1 MNRRALAVLARLA
14 VAFGSTIL
22 AFWLLIDP
30 WRNVE
35 ASTVSAL
42 FRALGSPAAGQAFG
56 NQILVI
62 PTHSSPFLATISPSC
77 SALAAVLAF
86 GAIATFVVRGD
97 PLRRLMAFGA
107 AAGLVLVCNFIRI
120 CLSVYVGIQTNAQGL
135 TVFHDWIGTAFGILY
150 VLGGFTLFLWV
161 LLPSNRTLLKEYA
174 NESR

>member
-1 MNRRALAVLARLA
+1 VNRQGVAVLARLF
-14 VAFGSTIL
+14 VAFGATIL

-35 ASTVSAL
+35 AGTVSRL
-42 FRALGSPAAGQAFG
+42 FRSVGARGASQSFG

-62 PTHSSPFLATISPSC
+62 PNHSSPFLATISPSC
-77 SALAAVLAF
+77 SALAALLAF
-86 GAIATFVVRGD
+86 GAIAVFVVRSD
-97 PLRRLMAFGA
+97 PRRRFLAFLA
-107 AAGLVLVCNFIRI
+107 AAALILLCNFVRI
-120 CLSVYVGIQTNAQGL
+120 GLSVYVGIQTSAQGL

-174 NESR
+174 DES

>member
-1 MNRRALAVLARLA
+1 MKRQGLLILARLG
-14 VAFGSTIL
+14 VAFGATVL
-22 AFWLLIDP
+22 AFWALIDP

-35 ASTVSAL
+35 AATVSRL
-42 FRALGSPAAGQAFG
+42 FSVLGAKGASQAFG

-62 PTHSSPFLATISPSC
+62 PTHASPFLATISPSC

-86 GAIATFVVRGD
+86 GAISIFLVRGD
-97 PLRRLMAFGA
+97 PLRRLMAFA
-107 AAGLVLVCNFIRI
+107 AAATLILVCNFIRI
-120 CLSVYVGIQTNAQGL
+120 SLSVYVGIRTNAQGL

-174 NESR
+174 HGS